1 MLAISGNNRE
11 VFAMLLQALSA
22 ARVPGRSHRAR
33 PALEILETR
42 ELLSRAQTSISGALS
57 SAGGERTVASRA
69 AFPSEQSLD
78 RNPLIDTKV
87 GGPVNH
93 APRFYALYKGP
104 KQPDL
109 HVLDTRNRF
118 FFPGGFVFTASTVGA
133 INSSQ
138 SSFYVFG
145 INRGGATAP
154 GPFPE
159 RPNIV
164 FDAEIIIATS
174 PDGITGTVELLNSQG
189 QVTSSTSLF
198 NNQITFSNNQVRVV
212 FNASLL
218 PSTSPPGTAE
228 PQDHYSSVFWAGT
241 SPSAP
246 KGIASFSPEFADT
259 SIPVTVVPPH

>member
-1 MLAISGNNRE
+1 
-11 VFAMLLQALSA
+11 MLLQGLSA
-22 ARVPGRSHRAR
+22 TRALAGSHRTR

-42 ELLSRAQTSISGALS
+42 ELLSHAQTSISGALS

-69 AFPSEQSLD
+69 ALPSEQSLAQ
-78 RNPLIDTKV
+78 NPLIDTKV

-93 APRFYALYKGP
+93 APRFYPLYKGA

-109 HVLDTRNRF
+109 HVLDQRNQY

-174 PDGITGTVELLNSQG
+174 PDGFTGTVELLNSKG

-198 NNQITFSNNQVRVV
+198 DSQITFSNNQVRVV
-212 FNASLL
+212 VNASLL
-218 PSTSPPGTAE
+218 PSTSPPGTAD
-228 PQDHYSSVFWAGT
+228 PQDHYSSAFWAGI
-241 SPSAP
+241 SASDP
-246 KGIASFSPEFADT
+246 RRIASFTPEFADT
-259 SIPVTVVPPH
+259 SIPVTVVPKD